1 MEAISIILWIILLA
15 FGILQII
22 LFFKIWGMTD
32 NVKQILILISE
43 RIPERKMKQLP
54 LSPTPDATPETES
67 PWRIGCH
74 VVRLATEEQMT
85 IISLNSNGTFLCEKA
100 GGLIA
105 GSFRRD
111 ELMSWNEYL
120 AKTKK

>member
-1 MEAISIILWIILLA
+1 MLA

-32 NVKQILILISE
+32 NVKQILELISE
-43 RIPERKMKQLP
+43 RIPERKTKH
-54 LSPTPDATPETES
+54 LSLSTTPDATTETEN

-74 VVRLATEEQMT
+74 VVRLATEEQYT
-85 IISLNSNGTFLCEKA
+85 ITSLNSDGTLYCKKNN
-100 GGLIA
+100 LIA
-105 GSFRRD
+105 GKFRRD
-111 ELMSWNEYL
+111 ELMPWNEYL